1 VKLEAKGISR
11 RYYDQRERE
20 RERETERERE
30 REILSERSLMIRWML
45 SANSDELVDVVSSEI

>member
-20 RERETERERE
+20 RERDRERE